1 MAYQLI
7 YKKLRYL
14 LGILRIGKLALHREG
29 VGGEPLQQ
37 LFAKGA
43 DHLGL
48 RIVNVGINEPRQQQ
62 LTPQIDI
69 ALQGMQKGFPLLPWQ
84 QGDNFPL
91 LQEQQAIIEIAG
103 LGGHLIRGLRHAG
116 DIKKCTAHRGLV
128 IHHRTCLLLTSG
140 NSDKQQDWCQ
150 FAACRGQTPRQKGK
164 VTLFAPPRRSGRR
177 LSPALHAR
185 REPASGRRWRRERR
199 R

>member
-1 MAYQLI
+1 MQGTKHQRGGGAMAYQLI

-29 VGGEPLQQ
+29 VGGEPLKQ

-48 RIVNVGINEPRQQQ
+48 RKVNVGINEPRQQQ

-128 IHHRTCLLLTSG
+128 IHHRTCLLLTL
-140 NSDKQQDWCQ
+140 W
-150 FAACRGQTPRQKGK
+150 
-164 VTLFAPPRRSGRR
+164 
-177 LSPALHAR
+177 
-185 REPASGRRWRRERR
+185 E
-199 R
+199 

>member
-1 MAYQLI
+1 MQGTKHQRGGGAMAYQLI

-29 VGGEPLQQ
+29 VGGEPLKQ

-69 ALQGMQKGFPLLPWQ
+69 ALQGMQKGFPCCH
-84 QGDNFPL
+84 GSR
-91 LQEQQAIIEIAG
+91 AIIFP
-103 LGGHLIRGLRHAG
+103 
-116 DIKKCTAHRGLV
+116 
-128 IHHRTCLLLTSG
+128 S
-140 NSDKQQDWCQ
+140 
-150 FAACRGQTPRQKGK
+150 CRNNRPSSR
-164 VTLFAPPRRSGRR
+164 
-177 LSPALHAR
+177 
-185 REPASGRRWRRERR
+185 
-199 R
+199 

>member
-1 MAYQLI
+1 MQGTKHQRGGGAMAYQLI

-29 VGGEPLQQ
+29 VSGKPLQQ

-48 RIVNVGINEPRQQQ
+48 RIVDVGIDEPRQQQ
-62 LTPQIDI
+62 LAPQVNI
-69 ALQGMQKGFPLLPWQ
+69 ALQRMQKGFTLLPWQ
-84 QGDNFPL
+84 QRDNFSV

-128 IHHRTCLLLTSG
+128 IHHRTCLLLTL
-140 NSDKQQDWCQ
+140 W
-150 FAACRGQTPRQKGK
+150 
-164 VTLFAPPRRSGRR
+164 
-177 LSPALHAR
+177 
-185 REPASGRRWRRERR
+185 E
-199 R
+199 

>member
-1 MAYQLI
+1 MPDAG
-7 YKKLRYL
+7 YKTPARWWCHGLSAELQKLRYL
-14 LGILRIGKLALHREG
+14 TGILRIGKLALHREG

-84 QGDNFPL
+84 QGDNFP
-91 LQEQQAIIEIAG
+91 
-103 LGGHLIRGLRHAG
+103 
-116 DIKKCTAHRGLV
+116 
-128 IHHRTCLLLTSG
+128 S
-140 NSDKQQDWCQ
+140 
-150 FAACRGQTPRQKGK
+150 CRNNRPSSR
-164 VTLFAPPRRSGRR
+164 
-177 LSPALHAR
+177 
-185 REPASGRRWRRERR
+185 
-199 R
+199 